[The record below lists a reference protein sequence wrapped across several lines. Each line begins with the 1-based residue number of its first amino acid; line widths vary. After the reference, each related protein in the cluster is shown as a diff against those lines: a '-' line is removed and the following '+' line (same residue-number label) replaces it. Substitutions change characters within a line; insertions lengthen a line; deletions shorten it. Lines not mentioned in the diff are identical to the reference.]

1 MKSSVETLPRIADA
15 EKSRVSVISELIK
28 ARLTSLVLLTTLVG
42 FYMGTRGPVNYWL
55 MLHALLGT
63 ALVACGAAAL
73 NQLIEQALK
82 DSPSVRITQA
92 RLTGAVAQAEAAG
105 ANLLPQR
112 WLNAV
117 LWRELGHMVTP
128 GSR

>member
-28 ARLTSLVLLTTLVG
+28 ARLTRLVLLTTLVG

-63 ALVACGAAAL
+63 EPRLDSGTQFERTFGYLVQHA
-73 NQLIEQALK
+73 
-82 DSPSVRITQA
+82 PSFSLRGGTREVLRGIIARGLGVR
-92 RLTGAVAQAEAAG
+92 
-105 ANLLPQR
+105 
-112 WLNAV
+112 
-117 LWRELGHMVTP
+117 
-128 GSR
+128 